1 VIAVNHGPSPDSNGY
16 RRDAIMMSVAKA
28 SPALLTQEQVAQRL
42 KVKPS
47 TLQFW
52 RVTGR
57 YNLPFVKCGRL
68 VRYREEDVR
77 AFIDRRTR
85 EHTSSATVL

>member
-1 VIAVNHGPSPDSNGY
+1 
-16 RRDAIMMSVAKA
+16 M
-28 SPALLTQEQVAQRL
+28 SPAATNLSTLLTEDQVAQRL
-42 KVKPS
+42 GLKPA
-47 TLQFW
+47 TLQIW

-57 YNLPFVKCGRL
+57 YHLPFVKCGRL

-85 EHTSSATVL
+85 EHTGTTAVRR

>member
-1 VIAVNHGPSPDSNGY
+1 MSAVTSSPS
-16 RRDAIMMSVAKA
+16 
-28 SPALLTQEQVAQRL
+28 ALLTQDQVAQRL
-42 KVKPS
+42 GIKPA
-47 TLQFW
+47 TLQIW

-85 EHTSSATVL
+85 EHTGCVG

>member
-1 VIAVNHGPSPDSNGY
+1 MSPATNTPS
-16 RRDAIMMSVAKA
+16 
-28 SPALLTQEQVAQRL
+28 ALLTQDQVAHRL
-42 KVKPS
+42 GIKPA
-47 TLQFW
+47 TLQIW

-77 AFIDRRTR
+77 AFFERRTR
-85 EHTSSATVL
+85 EHTSSVAAVR